1 MNTENNNKGVKKMS
15 ETKTEMQ
22 PRTTNA
28 TLHPAVPKAPKGQT
42 WATEQVNAL
51 NGYAVWLEQWV
62 KGEAEVGP
70 RIVLPSI
77 AGSGKT
83 TIIKAAIEITEN
95 IESNL
100 KTIATAFN
108 RSIAGILR
116 DVLIEAKNN
125 GFHGATP
132 IGSGSNT
139 VNGLGYLILR
149 EQAKRMGVSVE
160 MEPKGKSKYR
170 SLSRIAF
177 AEWLNNLSEEDTKA
191 LFNKVVRIQADSGI
205 KTNHRK
211 TWFAISN
218 SVETG
223 ASILM
228 DEGFDPV
235 DFRKDAEAMQTV
247 FKEVGAVRGVQD
259 LIGWE
264 LGAPAFLSMIHRVM
278 LLGKTRAF
286 DTKSIWPVGSDG
298 KMARNFLMPRSS
310 EHPRS
315 RFFSEAGKYDTGLYA
330 FWKIAGEDRF
340 KAFNDLQALWPLNNT
355 KRAPVASQTPKIDG
369 IPDDV
374 HQVQGVL
381 ITAGSKGRWIVDF
394 KGPGWKSND
403 GGKAA
408 NKKVDGKSLWK
419 WVRDLNGHNHR
430 KEGGHDVPADQRI
443 LDMMTKQFG
452 SDRVYNLTGEGSLES
467 VETDEAAPT
476 NGTCVLGFRDQIWL
490 PVVMDLRLENAMD
503 VAFIDEVQ
511 DLSFAKA
518 DLVRRAVSENGAFI
532 IVGDKRQ
539 SLYGFAGA
547 RADSMDENAKA
558 LGCKEFPLTTCYRG
572 AHNVAKSARQAM
584 SSAVRHVQGTRP
596 TLEVPDYQCHNSPEF
611 IETWEHG
618 PKEMNIDFRQIV
630 ETVKEIRSLDSG
642 HDGMAIISRIAAPL
656 GLVVKDLL
664 REGIP
669 VSTPTTNK
677 FDAEILKVLKG
688 PLPKD
693 FNKPTKP
700 SPGFGITERDS
711 YYPTTIRS
719 YASALREYLLLQAT
733 QRAGGDVTQARKD
746 QRYNDECD
754 MLSFTMSLLDIF
766 WEQNDSNAKLS
777 LSGFKKWMEEVLF
790 SKDANAVHVATVH
803 RYKGEEADRVFI
815 IRSMPAL
822 NDDGEPYARDCFL
835 LKFAIES
842 HAVNAVQELNCLYVA
857 ATRAK
862 WQNIWVRASLEEDV
876 DSEWRWADLS
886 EYIRDCENGDTESEP
901 LEAPQ
906 SHANGSDGVSEPE
919 SKEGAQIGSIVIPDG
934 VITGR
939 CANCGEFSNPD
950 FNDGEG
956 VVGTPIGPR
965 AFCTEKC
972 WAQFTGM
979 DVKPEGYYGYV
990 KGVGA

>member
-1 MNTENNNKGVKKMS
+1 MNTENNEQGSEKMS
-15 ETKTEMQ
+15 ENEIEIM

-83 TIIKAAIEITEN
+83 TIIKAAIKITEN
-95 IESNL
+95 IDRTL

-116 DVLIEAKNN
+116 DHLRAAQKG

-149 EQAKRMGVSVE
+149 EQAKRMNVALS
-160 MEPKGKSKYR
+160 MESKESGSKYR

-177 AEWLNNLSEEDTKA
+177 AEWLNDLSEEDTKA
-191 LFNKVVRIQADSGI
+191 VFNKVVRIQADSGI

-211 TWFAISN
+211 TWFAISQ

-235 DFRKDAEAMQTV
+235 DFKKDKEAMQKV
-247 FKEVGAVRGVQD
+247 FKDVGAVRGVQD

-264 LGAPAFLSMIHRVM
+264 LSASVFLSMIHRVM

-286 DTKSIWPVGSDG
+286 DTKSIWPVDANG
-298 KMARNFLMPRSS
+298 KMATNFLCPRPID
-310 EHPRS
+310 HPKS
-315 RFFSEAGKYDTGLYA
+315 RFFSEAGKFDTGLYA
-330 FWKIAGEDRF
+330 FWKIAGEERF
-340 KAFNDLQALWPLNNT
+340 KAFDGLQALWPLNG
-355 KRAPVASQTPKIDG
+355 KKDARGSVEKPKAKGVPADARCWVLSDG
-369 IPDDV
+369 DTW
-374 HQVQGVL
+374 L
-381 ITAGSKGRWIVDF
+381 VDF
-394 KGPGWKSND
+394 KSGQSATKRIE
-403 GGKAA
+403 GKPA
-408 NKKVDGKSLWK
+408 WK
-419 WVRDLNGHNHR
+419 WVRSTGQVGAGGMEHR
-430 KEGGHDVPADQRI
+430 VKPNQRL
-443 LDMMTKQFG
+443 LDGLTEAFG
-452 SDRVYNLTGEGSLES
+452 SKFFNGTDDASLGGE
-467 VETDEAAPT
+467 TEAAPT
-476 NGTCVLGFRDQIWL
+476 NGTCVLGFSDQIWL

-511 DLSFAKA
+511 DLSYAKA

-572 AHNVAKSARQAM
+572 AHNVAASARRAM
-584 SSAVRHVQGTRP
+584 ARAVSHVQGTRP

-618 PKEMNIDFRQIV
+618 PKEMVIDFTQIT

-677 FDAEILKVLKG
+677 FDAEILKVLKA

-693 FNKPTKP
+693 FNKPAKP

-719 YASALREYLLLQAT
+719 YASVLREYLLLQAT

-766 WEQNDSNAKLS
+766 WEQNGSDAKLS
-777 LSGFKKWMEEVLF
+777 LAEFKKWMAEVLF

-815 IRSMPAL
+815 IRSMPAQ
-822 NDDGEPYARDCFL
+822 NDDGEEYARDCFL

-842 HAVNAVQELNCLYVA
+842 HAVNAIQELNCLYVA

-862 WQNIWVRASLEEDV
+862 WQNIWVRGATLEDE
-876 DSEWRWADLS
+876 DSEDLS
-886 EYIRDCENGDTESEP
+886 EYIRGCENGDTESEP

-919 SKEGAQIGSIVIPDG
+919 SKEGAQNGSIPIPDG

-939 CANCGEFSNPD
+939 CANCGKLSNPD

-979 DVKPEGYYGYV
+979 DVKPEGYYGFL